1 MDYTQIL
8 IQIVQILCAIAIF
21 GVLTLAC
28 NLLVKKVK
36 SSDWFK
42 NSKFL
47 NPTEYFPQEEVLN
60 LKQLHY
66 LIMIILFI
74 VIILYLVFEWNEG
87 LFYVAILDIIVSLY
101 LVRKIDRNSLKDKI
115 ICFSMI
121 PVSALAYLIF
131 GEYIFV
137 LFLILHVI
145 GYLYFIKYYYRKFVM
160 YTENNG
166 LGITIIL
173 LFSIVLI
180 SFLFTMIV
188 EDVSPLDSIAMV
200 SNAFTSNSFDP
211 AGNSVVGKIDSL
223 VLAWGG
229 FILSGA
235 GTATLAVSIIR
246 RYVDRQFDE
255 MEELIKN
262 KKK

>member
-1 MDYTQIL
+1 MEYMQIL
-8 IQIVQILCAIAIF
+8 LQIIQIICAIILF
-21 GVLTLAC
+21 GVLTYAC
-28 NLLVKKVK
+28 NFLVNKIR
-36 SSDWFK
+36 SSPELK

-47 NPTEYFPQEEVLN
+47 NPIEYFPKEEVLN
-60 LKQLHY
+60 LRQVYY
-66 LIMIILFI
+66 LVMIMVFI
-74 VIILYLVFEWNEG
+74 VIILYLVFEWTEG
-87 LFYVAILDIIVSLY
+87 LFYMALLDIIVSLY
-101 LVRKIDRNSLKDKI
+101 LVRKMDRNSLTDKF
-115 ICFSMI
+115 ICISMI
-121 PVSALAYLIF
+121 PINALVYVIF
-131 GEYIFV
+131 GKYIFV

-145 GYLYFIKYYYRKFVM
+145 GYLYFIKVYYRKFVA

-166 LGITIIL
+166 LGITIML

-180 SFLFTMIV
+180 SFLFTMLV
-188 EDVSPLDSIAMV
+188 EDVSPLDSMAMV

-211 AGNSVVGKIDSL
+211 AGNSVVGKLDSL

-229 FILSGA
+229 FILSGV

-246 RYVDRQFDE
+246 RHVDRQFDE